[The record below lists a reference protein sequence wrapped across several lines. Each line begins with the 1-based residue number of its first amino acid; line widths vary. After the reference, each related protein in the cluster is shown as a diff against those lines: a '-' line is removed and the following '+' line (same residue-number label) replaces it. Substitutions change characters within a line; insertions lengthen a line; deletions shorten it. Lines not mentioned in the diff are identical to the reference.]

1 MSEYKRQPAASAQR
15 TMDNVLVCRLA
26 LERCQ
31 QHLAHLHA
39 ILHLCLPEQAFD
51 EDMVAVAGMRK
62 IISSMAQE
70 LTYSVDTLVMCD

>member
-1 MSEYKRQPAASAQR
+1 MNGFKQPSAGADSR
-15 TMDNVLVCRLA
+15 IMDNILVCRLA

-39 ILHLCLPEQAFD
+39 ILHLCLPEQAYD
-51 EDMVAVAGMRK
+51 DGHVAVEGMRK

-70 LTYSVDTLVMCD
+70 LTYSVDTLVLCD

>member
-1 MSEYKRQPAASAQR
+1 MTDYKRAQSASAAR
-15 TMDNVLVCRLA
+15 IHDNVLVCRLA

-39 ILHLCLPEQAFD
+39 ILHLCMPEQAYD
-51 EDMVAVAGMRK
+51 DGMVAMTGMRK

-70 LTYSVDTLVMCD
+70 LNFSVDTLVLCD